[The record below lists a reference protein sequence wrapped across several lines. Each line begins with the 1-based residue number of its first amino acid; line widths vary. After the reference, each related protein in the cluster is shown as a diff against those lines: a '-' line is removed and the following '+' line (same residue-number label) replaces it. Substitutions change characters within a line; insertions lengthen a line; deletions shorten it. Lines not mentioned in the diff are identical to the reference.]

1 MPEQF
6 LPSPSHLQT
15 YPSARLFGYAPQHV
29 PDAGLV
35 IDDQD
40 MERVSHPR
48 AGIEPY
54 RGKSEHVQPV
64 TKRHGCTSHF

>member
-1 MPEQF
+1 MD
-6 LPSPSHLQT
+6 HLALEHGAHAST
-15 YPSARLFGYAPQHV
+15 VPGVAHLEALLNEITLQHG

-48 AGIEPY
+48 AGI
-54 RGKSEHVQPV
+54 RALLGRK
-64 TKRHGCTSHF
+64 GAC